1 MSDPAAAAVAPPSR
15 QSPALDPQLPPP
27 NQGTTTDLEARDTI
41 SELRRSLKALV
52 ESEMGS
58 QRNHKARLQYEM
70 TNSYARVYVSQDEM
84 HLRSLETQNLKQA
97 MEHRISTSVLT
108 ADAVP
113 VSQDSAQSNPFF
125 DLEPVD
131 LLKLTPYY
139 LPCYLGGVDPHPE
152 GWRESLGVFPPGY
165 PGQYIKNTI
174 QNYKMQL
181 DALEMHNKATLMRAR
196 QEQDDAP
203 RASDAWLV
211 ALEEQHKEDF
221 VD

>member
-1 MSDPAAAAVAPPSR
+1 MSDTATAAAAPPPR
-15 QSPALDPQLPPP
+15 QSPALDPQPPPP
-27 NQGTTTDLEARDTI
+27 NQGTTDLEVRDTI
-41 SELRRSLKALV
+41 SELRRSLRALV

-58 QRNHKARLQYEM
+58 QRNHEARFQYEM

-84 HLRSLETQNLKQA
+84 HLRSLETQNLKEA
-97 MEHRISTSVLT
+97 MEYKISTSVL
-108 ADAVP
+108 AAGDVL
-113 VSQDSAQSNPFF
+113 VRQGSAQRNPFF

-131 LLKLTPYY
+131 LLRLTPYY
-139 LPCYLGGVDPHPE
+139 LPCYLGGIDPHPE

-196 QEQDDAP
+196 QEQDGAS

-211 ALEEQHKEDF
+211 ALEKQHKEDF
-221 VD
+221 